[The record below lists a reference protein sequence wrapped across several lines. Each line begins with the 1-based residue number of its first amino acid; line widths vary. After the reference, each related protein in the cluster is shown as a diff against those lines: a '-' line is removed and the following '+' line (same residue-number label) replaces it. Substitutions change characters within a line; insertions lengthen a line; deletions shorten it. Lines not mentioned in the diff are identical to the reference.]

1 MFITSLRQETADHV
15 RYSKK
20 QQTTAN
26 NVKKQQILSLA
37 FSCIRLSFAAPPKGL
52 IMDLH
57 VLFSSHIFSYIVIP
71 ILIFLSRITDVSIGT
86 MRLIFISKGY
96 KLFAACLGF
105 FEVLIWIVAI
115 TQIMKNL
122 TNVYYYLAYAAGFAT
137 GNFVGMVI
145 EEKIALGNVLLRV
158 VTGIDLNELV
168 DYMKRENF
176 GFTLLEAEGAQG
188 NVKIIFSILRR
199 QDLDPILSFLREHY
213 PNAFYTIE
221 DIRYINEKHLHFRD
235 AVTRN
240 RKIRFFRR
248 SQRKGK

>member
-1 MFITSLRQETADHV
+1 
-15 RYSKK
+15 
-20 QQTTAN
+20 
-26 NVKKQQILSLA
+26 
-37 FSCIRLSFAAPPKGL
+37 
-52 IMDLH
+52 MDLH
-57 VLFSSHIFSYIVIP
+57 ALFNSHVFTYVVIP

-96 KLFAACLGF
+96 KIFAACLGF

-145 EEKIALGNVLLRV
+145 EEKIALGHVLLRV
-158 VTGIDLNELV
+158 VTGIDLNILV

-176 GFTLLEAEGAQG
+176 GFTLLDAEGSQG
-188 NVKIIFSILRR
+188 NVRILFSILRR
-199 QDLDPILSFLREHY
+199 PDLDPVASFLREHY

-221 DIRYINEKHLHFRD
+221 DIRYINEQHLPFRN
-235 AVTRN
+235 AVVRS